1 MRKRC
6 SLVGMPGSGK
16 TTVGRQLARRL
27 GVPFIDLD
35 QRLEE
40 VLGSSIRQYFE
51 ESGEDA
57 FRDREAQLLDELTAQ
72 PGDMVL
78 STGGG
83 AVLRADN
90 RARLREA
97 GGSVMYLR
105 ASPDEIFKRVR
116 HDKTRPLLQ
125 VNNPLQRLREL
136 YATRDPLYREAS
148 HYIIETGRPT
158 VSSLVNMIMMQLEMP
173 A

>member
-1 MRKRC
+1 
-6 SLVGMPGSGK
+6 
-16 TTVGRQLARRL
+16 
-27 GVPFIDLD
+27 
-35 QRLEE
+35 
-40 VLGSSIRQYFE
+40 
-51 ESGEDA
+51 
-57 FRDREAQLLDELTAQ
+57 
-72 PGDMVL
+72 
-78 STGGG
+78 
-83 AVLRADN
+83 
-90 RARLREA
+90 
-97 GGSVMYLR
+97 MYLR
-105 ASPDEIFKRVR
+105 ASPDEIYKRVR